1 MKVLKTFAITLIVI
15 LALGAVFLLVQK
27 SKTDDVSAPDS
38 AEITESAAQSASSES
53 GNSNSSKANP
63 ITKAIV
69 SEAIDTYI
77 EKSDGKVKEIA
88 ESMSEEDK
96 DTVTEII
103 ANNVSLDAISDV
115 QSYISEGDTSALLD
129 YATENLSEEETE
141 KLSEIMQKY
150 VNP

>member
-1 MKVLKTFAITLIVI
+1 
-15 LALGAVFLLVQK
+15 
-27 SKTDDVSAPDS
+27 
-38 AEITESAAQSASSES
+38 
-53 GNSNSSKANP
+53 
-63 ITKAIV
+63 
-69 SEAIDTYI
+69 
-77 EKSDGKVKEIA
+77 
-88 ESMSEEDK
+88 MSEEDK